1 MKFILLAAVFSLFL
15 ISPAFAEDNLSV
27 TSTNLAPEY
36 INTRTVTNMLNL
48 TMNSTVGNT
57 NITSLN
63 VTIGGDVTVG
73 NVSSVVLF
81 NATGSIIASSTT
93 FNSTTSKFTVSIPAG
108 FNASSGA
115 NTSMIV
121 AVNLSGS
128 ATKTNVSI
136 QISSSAEFVVDNSR
150 NVTFTSGFRN
160 STESLIQ
167 DIHANVSI
175 SPNFVDTNA
184 INQTLVYSIVSTGRD
199 KMNNTI
205 ITIPS
210 DYSFVNISN
219 VELEGANNTAIETVT
234 TSPNYINV
242 TLSITKSKIKVFL
255 NVNTS
260 NSRINSSAFTSTIT
274 GGNISS
280 AATDIVSPGINV
292 TTQQLINANVS
303 IAKGAAI
310 VNGTDYWEFNYTLSF
325 TANVTGLLQF
335 KMSDWTDA
343 SSSVNRLNINTSSV
357 YYATLRNESIFN
369 TTGIFNVT
377 TSYISNVGITR
388 TVTDSST
395 WSMILRMITDNKN
408 DHTNRHTNNKFMG
421 IHLWI
426 SLQTH
431 FIVI

>member
-343 SSSVNRLNINTSSV
+343 SSSVDRLNINTSSV
-357 YYATLRNESIFN
+357 YYATLRNN
-369 TTGIFNVT
+369 TNNFTDTNGKFNVT
-377 TSYISNVGITR
+377 NFYVENIGLTK
-388 TVTDSST
+388 TVTDSGTLSL
-395 WSMILRMITDNKN
+395 ILRMLIPSGTP
-408 DHTNRHTNNKFMG
+408 
-421 IHLWI
+421 I
-426 SLQTH
+426 SNSWASTYGFLFRPTS
-431 FIVI
+431 